1 MSTVR
6 RSAALRLVPPREPE
20 SWYDVPRMYPSLE
33 EQRRRGIEGRNEFL
47 HPTSWFG
54 RRVTRRISPYV
65 TWAFLRLGVSAN
77 QCTLLRLILTV
88 GVAAMLGMGGVVW
101 WLAALLVRYVTVV
114 LDCVDG
120 ELARL
125 RGTSSP
131 EGTYFDDFVCQV
143 AGPVIFSGM
152 TCGLFRDIG
161 GLHVVAIG
169 LAATVGIM
177 LTVVQL
183 PLARA
188 VAYEWGVK
196 PVSGGR
202 RRNDLPKLVALG
214 RRTATCVLLVPGLQ
228 FLPHVLI
235 ATVLDA
241 FVEPFALF
249 GMVFNVRLLWMAF
262 FAAGTLSAAAVRCA
276 LTVRHGLRTQL

>member
-6 RSAALRLVPPREPE
+6 RPAALRLVPPRESE
-20 SWYDVPRMYPSLE
+20 SWYDEPRMYPSLA

-88 GVAAMLGMGGVVW
+88 GVAAMFGMGGVVW

-114 LDCVDG
+114 LDCVDD

-143 AGPVIFSGM
+143 AGPVIVCGM
-152 TCGLFRDIG
+152 ACGLFRDIG

-169 LAATVGIM
+169 LAATVGIT

-183 PLARA
+183 PLARS
-188 VAYEWGVK
+188 VAYEWGLK

-202 RRNDLPKLVALG
+202 RRSDLPRLVALG
-214 RRTATCVLLVPGLQ
+214 KSASQYLLMSPGLQ
-228 FLPHVLI
+228 FLPHALLAGI
-235 ATVLDA
+235 LDA
-241 FVEPFALF
+241 FVGPFALF
-249 GMVFNVRLLWMAF
+249 GMPWNVRLLWMAF
-262 FAAGTLSAAAVRCA
+262 FATGTLSAAAVRCA
-276 LTVRHGLRTQL
+276 LTVRHGLHTQL